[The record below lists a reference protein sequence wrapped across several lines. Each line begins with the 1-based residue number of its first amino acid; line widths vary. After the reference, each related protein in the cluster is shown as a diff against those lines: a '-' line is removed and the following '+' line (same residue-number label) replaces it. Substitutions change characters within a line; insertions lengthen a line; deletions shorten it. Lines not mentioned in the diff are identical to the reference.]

1 MSRTLLAILLSC
13 AAVTAQ
19 NTGIQFSNG
28 SVDEGVDIAWY
39 PGLVPT
45 RGITVE
51 AWVTFDDSTIPL
63 GTYRWP
69 TIARQDVA
77 PGVCAWFL
85 RVGSSNTGNRNLEWC
100 IDTGAGLR
108 FVTYPFAPGQFLT
121 WTHIAATYDGQQ
133 AELYVN
139 GTSVA
144 SAFVSGS
151 IQDHGGV
158 LRIGNGD
165 VINAGHEV
173 WNGQIDELRV
183 WPFSRTG
190 PEIQATMNHELFL
203 APGCL
208 TFNFNGNFVDSSQQI
223 VGTPTANVPFVQ
235 SQQLPLLP
243 SGGFVFGTASTTC
256 ADRLLTSVGSV
267 SRLGNPNFALICY
280 DGPRAAQG
288 VGLLG
293 FGARRQ
299 PLRILGIDLHLDPGA
314 MIPTGIP
321 AQADSAG
328 MTRLGVAVPNDPNLA
343 NVVVHSQFVFLS
355 SGCGAAGLVGSTG
368 LSVTL
373 F

>member
-19 NTGIQFSNG
+19 NTGIQFTNG

-63 GTYRWP
+63 GSYRWP

-77 PGVCAWFL
+77 PGVSAWFL
-85 RVGSSNTGNRNLEWC
+85 RVGSSNIGNRNLEWC
-100 IDTGAGLR
+100 IDTGSGLR
-108 FVTYPFAPGQFLT
+108 FVTFPFAAGQFLT
-121 WTHIAATYDGQQ
+121 WTHIAATYDGQK

-139 GTSVA
+139 GASVS
-144 SAFVSGS
+144 SAFVSGT

-165 VINAGHEV
+165 VINPGHEV
-173 WNGQIDELRV
+173 WNGQIDEVRV
-183 WPFSRTG
+183 WPFSRTAA
-190 PEIQATMNHELFL
+190 EIQATMNHELFL
-203 APGCL
+203 VPGGL
-208 TFNFNGNFVDSSQQI
+208 TFNLNGNFIDSSQQV

-256 ADRLLTSVGSV
+256 GDRLLTSVGSV
-267 SRLGNPNFALICY
+267 SRLGNADFAPICY
-280 DGPRAAQG
+280 DGPPAAQG
-288 VGLLG
+288 VALIG
-293 FGARRQ
+293 FAARSQ

-321 AQADSAG
+321 VQADSVG
-328 MTRLGVAVPNDPNLA
+328 MTRLGLPIPNAPSLA
-343 NVVVHSQFVFLS
+343 NAMIHSQFVYLSPGCGPAGIVGS
-355 SGCGAAGLVGSTG
+355 SG
-368 LSVTL
+368 LSITL